1 MKKLLLTLLVVMSSA
16 SVFAM
21 SSYRARQEAWFL
33 TDKMA
38 YELYLTEDQMED
50 VFEINY
56 DYFRSLV
63 NYRLPYTL
71 EYNRRLEDLSFVLS
85 AWQWRK
91 FRAIEDFVTPVK
103 VINTS
108 WSFVIYNRYVRGLNY
123 YNKPRVYSI
132 YVGGHKNNP
141 GYYKGR
147 QPMHLEKVRGRV
159 GNPNTDRKHTIPS
172 YVNKRNNKVPSVQ
185 SKPRNIP
192 SVQPKPNTPS
202 VQPRQNQPK
211 QDSNKRPERRT
222 RTSRSSSSR
231 TR

>member
-1 MKKLLLTLLVVMSSA
+1 MKKVLLTLIVVMSSVSA
-16 SVFAM
+16 FAM

-38 YELYLTEDQMED
+38 YELYLTEDQMQD

-63 NYRLPYTL
+63 NYSLPYTL
-71 EYNRRLEDLSFVLS
+71 EYNRRLDDLSFVLTP
-85 AWQWRK
+85 WQWRK
-91 FRAIEDFVTPVK
+91 FRLIEDFVTPVK
-103 VINTS
+103 VVNRT

-123 YNKPRVYSI
+123 YNKPMGYSI

-147 QPMHLEKVRGRV
+147 QVMHLEKVRSRV
-159 GNPNTDRKHTIPS
+159 GNPNTDRKYTIPS
-172 YVNKRNNKVPSVQ
+172 YVNKRSNQHPNLQPRPKNN
-185 SKPRNIP
+185 P
-192 SVQPKPNTPS
+192 SVQPH
-202 VQPRQNQPK
+202 QNQPK
-211 QDSNKRPERRT
+211 PNSSMKPERRSRST
-222 RTSRSSSSR
+222 RSSSTR